1 MTYII
6 FPVQWQVP
14 EHNSPKRD
22 CAAVIKSWKELA
34 DLGKKTAFS
43 WRWVA
48 GKVRVVRKSGFD
60 CEI

>member
-1 MTYII
+1 M
-6 FPVQWQVP
+6 PG
-14 EHNSPKRD
+14 HNSLKRD
-22 CAAVIKSWKELA
+22 CAAAIKSWKELA